1 MILQALLVTKDEPT
15 AETLIQVLSQFGV
28 AVDRSNAADVAV
40 ARLAEE
46 RFDQVIV
53 DFDDPEAASLLL
65 EGCRRLVGPDRKPPV
80 TVALL
85 HDASQI
91 RSILGAGAHFILTKP
106 VSPEQAQTTLRA
118 ATAMLKRERRQSLRV
133 AVQAAASIHMDDHST
148 VEGILLDLST
158 GGVDVL
164 AAKPLPSGTMVRI
177 SFQLPEGA
185 GIEGDAEVA
194 WSIANGQTGFRFLDM
209 DPKMRGEMGD
219 WLSARSQ
226 DALPEEPDAVTQC
239 KLTDLSLGGCY
250 VQTESPFPQSSAVDL
265 CLRAAGMEIHAEG
278 LVRVMH
284 PGHGMG
290 IEFPARTE
298 EQRKSVGDFIEFL
311 TGQPGATPQLETS
324 PRSLVA
330 NAVDLSPT
338 ANTET
343 DADDPLLELLRT
355 GPALEEEA
363 FLAEL
368 QRQRNPVA
376 ADQSEPIVV
385 SPEALSPALPDPR
398 KNREPDRHPVFSAAL
413 APGCRLHLVDPRL
426 RHHSC

>member
-1 MILQALLVTKDEPT
+1 MILQALLVSKDDPT
-15 AETLIQVLSQFGV
+15 AETLIQVLAQFGV
-28 AVDRSNAADVAV
+28 AVDRSNAADVA
-40 ARLAEE
+40 ATRLAEE

-53 DFDDPEAASLLL
+53 DFDADFDDPEGASLLL
-65 EGCRRLVGPDRKPPV
+65 EACRRLAGPDRKPPV

-85 HDASQI
+85 HDSSQI

-106 VSPEQAQTTLRA
+106 ITPEQAQTTLRA
-118 ATAMLKRERRQSLRV
+118 ATALLKRERRQSLRI
-133 AVQAAASIHMDDHST
+133 AVQAAASIRIDESNT

-158 GGVDVL
+158 GGLDVL
-164 AAKPLPSGTMVRI
+164 AAKPLPSAAMVHVA
-177 SFQLPEGA
+177 FHLPDGGA
-185 GIEGDAEVA
+185 SIEGDAEVA
-194 WSIANGQTGFRFLDM
+194 WSTASGQTGLRFLDM
-209 DPKMRGEMGD
+209 DARTRELLSE
-219 WLSARSQ
+219 WLGARSH
-226 DALPEEPDAVTQC
+226 DALPEETDAASQC

-265 CLRAAGMEIHAEG
+265 CLRAAGMEIHTEG

-330 NAVDLSPT
+330 NTVDLNQT
-338 ANTET
+338 RDGA
-343 DADDPLLELLRT
+343 DAEDPLLELLRT
-355 GPALEEEA
+355 GNSLDEEA

-368 QRQRNPVA
+368 HRQR
-376 ADQSEPIVV
+376 
-385 SPEALSPALPDPR
+385 SPAEDSQSM
-398 KNREPDRHPVFSAAL
+398 DVSQ
-413 APGCRLHLVDPRL
+413 
-426 RHHSC
+426 

>member
-1 MILQALLVTKDEPT
+1 MILQALLVSKDDPT
-15 AETLIQVLSQFGV
+15 AETLIQVLAQFGV
-28 AVDRSNAADVAV
+28 AVDRSNAADVA
-40 ARLAEE
+40 ATRLAEE

-53 DFDDPEAASLLL
+53 DFDADFDDPEGASLLL
-65 EGCRRLVGPDRKPPV
+65 EACRRLAGPDRKPPV

-85 HDASQI
+85 HDSSQI

-106 VSPEQAQTTLRA
+106 LTHEQAQTTLSA
-118 ATAMLKRERRQSLRV
+118 ATALLKRERRQSLRI
-133 AVQAAASIHMDDHST
+133 AVQAAASIRIDESNT

-158 GGVDVL
+158 GGLDVL
-164 AAKPLPSGTMVRI
+164 AAKPLPSAAMVHVA
-177 SFQLPEGA
+177 FHLPDGGA
-185 GIEGDAEVA
+185 SIEGDAEVA
-194 WSIANGQTGFRFLDM
+194 WSTASGQSGLRFLDM
-209 DPKMRGEMGD
+209 DARTRELLSE
-219 WLSARSQ
+219 WLGARSH
-226 DALPEEPDAVTQC
+226 DALPEETDAASQC

-265 CLRAAGMEIHAEG
+265 CLRAAGMEIHTEG

-330 NAVDLSPT
+330 NTVDLNQT
-338 ANTET
+338 RDGA
-343 DADDPLLELLRT
+343 DAEDPLLELLRT
-355 GPALEEEA
+355 GNSLDEEA

-368 QRQRNPVA
+368 HRQR
-376 ADQSEPIVV
+376 
-385 SPEALSPALPDPR
+385 SPAEDSQSM
-398 KNREPDRHPVFSAAL
+398 DVSQ
-413 APGCRLHLVDPRL
+413 
-426 RHHSC
+426 

>member
-1 MILQALLVTKDEPT
+1 MILQALLVSKDDPT
-15 AETLIQVLSQFGV
+15 AETLIQVLAQFGV
-28 AVDRSNAADVAV
+28 AVDRSNASDVA
-40 ARLAEE
+40 ATRLVEE

-53 DFDDPEAASLLL
+53 DFDADFDDPEGASLLL
-65 EGCRRLVGPDRKPPV
+65 EACRRLAGPDRKPPV

-85 HDASQI
+85 HDSSQI

-106 VSPEQAQTTLRA
+106 LTPEQAQTTLSA
-118 ATAMLKRERRQSLRV
+118 ATALLKRERRQSLRI
-133 AVQAAASIHMDDHST
+133 AVQAAASIRLDESNT

-158 GGVDVL
+158 GGLDVL
-164 AAKPLPSGTMVRI
+164 AAKPLPSAAMVHVA
-177 SFQLPEGA
+177 FHLPDGGA
-185 GIEGDAEVA
+185 SIEGDAEVA
-194 WSIANGQTGFRFLDM
+194 WSTASGQSGLRFLDM
-209 DPKMRGEMGD
+209 DARTRELLSE
-219 WLSARSQ
+219 WLGARSH
-226 DALPEEPDAVTQC
+226 DALPEETDAASQC

-265 CLRAAGMEIHAEG
+265 CLRAAGMEIHTEG

-330 NAVDLSPT
+330 NTVDLNQT
-338 ANTET
+338 RDGA
-343 DADDPLLELLRT
+343 DAEDPLLELLRT
-355 GPALEEEA
+355 GNSLDEEA

-368 QRQRNPVA
+368 HRQR
-376 ADQSEPIVV
+376 
-385 SPEALSPALPDPR
+385 SPAEDSQSM
-398 KNREPDRHPVFSAAL
+398 DVSQ
-413 APGCRLHLVDPRL
+413 
-426 RHHSC
+426 